1 MKETRMTKLE
11 MACEAVTSYVQKHHE
26 EKDLIKTWQG
36 VIDLVRQSYPD
47 IEPSGSNMHPSDICY
62 NRMNGIHK
70 TKRFDEWPHAL
81 IYLGSTKYQLV
92 GKNYPYTGN
101 VLDSGKKVQGFWKNG
116 IYFDGDDLT
125 AVPDIPVN
133 ARARRDDLAE
143 GLKSALRE
151 IPVRID
157 FKDRRVLI
165 YFRDLMVCGAVV
177 EEEGYLIYNATDEWK
192 DKTSYYCERSENG
205 TWHYYLETIDEV
217 IGEVQRLVL
226 FEATKS
232 NRPPSSGTNHTSE
245 LSSVVTQDVFE
256 KAYVR
261 FLEQADKNALSK
273 KSQGQ
278 RIPYGIPSNNII
290 DGGDLSQHFG
300 QGAASNTPY
309 MNWWIVSVYYIVN
322 SGRIVL
328 GIEEHKEYPYL
339 KKMKPIKYEKIG
351 NKKIDV
357 AVFYETDKEHI
368 EYAELYDRFITVS
381 EEVMKLRDAK
391 G

>member
-1 MKETRMTKLE
+1 MTKLE

-62 NRMNGIHK
+62 NCMNGIHK

-151 IPVRID
+151 ILVRID
-157 FKDRRVLI
+157 LKDRRVLI
-165 YFRDLMVCGAVV
+165 SFRDLMVCGAVV

-232 NRPPSSGTNHTSE
+232 N
-245 LSSVVTQDVFE
+245 
-256 KAYVR
+256 
-261 FLEQADKNALSK
+261 
-273 KSQGQ
+273 
-278 RIPYGIPSNNII
+278 
-290 DGGDLSQHFG
+290 
-300 QGAASNTPY
+300 
-309 MNWWIVSVYYIVN
+309 
-322 SGRIVL
+322 
-328 GIEEHKEYPYL
+328 
-339 KKMKPIKYEKIG
+339 
-351 NKKIDV
+351 
-357 AVFYETDKEHI
+357 
-368 EYAELYDRFITVS
+368 
-381 EEVMKLRDAK
+381 
-391 G
+391 